1 MGVAFDE
8 LCTDDVSTDEL
19 VTAGLDTINM
29 LVGLAVELTAAELKL
44 GEYIF
49 ELINLVELVAASTE
63 EKNEFYYNRLQ
74 VSKKDWISYSP
85 THLTIYN
92 EGEIIPIVVL

>member
-63 EKNEFYYNRLQ
+63 EKN
-74 VSKKDWISYSP
+74 
-85 THLTIYN
+85 
-92 EGEIIPIVVL
+92 